1 MKDGPGARVNDVLSK
16 DRESRPWTPAEREA
30 AVVQLR
36 AVVEATG
43 AQWRAAMGLTGPITF
58 TPPQAGGVNTTFLFD
73 LRRIEPIAASRPVFV
88 LGEAR
93 SGTTAM
99 LRALTEGGGLFA
111 WPEGHLFSAL
121 PPLLSGVRL
130 HLEDYKKKRGN
141 PNGDFALDHFDVY
154 RSLNALV
161 RSFDAQYAEATAA
174 AGKTRWADKTPDVM
188 AMIALPLLARVYPNA
203 RFVFMHRHPIK
214 LMLSRQKKFP
224 TSPIESGITA
234 WASTMAAWR
243 ELKKVIDRSTWVEI
257 AQADLATRSG
267 DVVASLREPLA
278 LDDNQCAAMAAYLH
292 RERPESTGSVRDDA
306 EVYLGDVEWPADI
319 KDWFRRMCGAA
330 AAEYGY
336 RLDRAAVTVAAG
348 ASG

>member
-1 MKDGPGARVNDVLSK
+1 VNDVLTK

-30 AVVQLR
+30 AIVQLG
-36 AVVEATG
+36 AVVEATA
-43 AQWRAAMGLTGPITF
+43 AQWRAAMGLTGPVTF
-58 TPPQAGGVNTTFLFD
+58 APPQAGGVNTTFLFD
-73 LRRIEPIAASRPVFV
+73 LRRIDPIASARPVFV

-99 LRALTEGGGLFA
+99 LRALTEGGGGFFA
-111 WPEGHLFSAL
+111 WAEGHLFSAL
-121 PPLLSGVRL
+121 PPLLSGVRI

-141 PNGDFALDHFDVY
+141 RNGDFALDHFDVY

-161 RSFDAQYAEATAA
+161 RSFDAQYADATAA
-174 AGKTRWADKTPDVM
+174 ANKTRWADKTPDVM
-188 AMIALPLLARVYPNA
+188 AMIALPLLARVYPKA
-203 RFVFMHRHPIK
+203 RFLFMHRHPIK

-243 ELKKVIDRSTWVEI
+243 ELKKVLEPGTWVEI

-267 DVVASLREPLA
+267 DAVARLREPLG
-278 LDDNQCAAMAAYLH
+278 LNDDQCAAMAAYLH

-306 EVYLGDVEWPADI
+306 EVYLDDVEWPAEI

-330 AAEYGY
+330 AGEYGY
-336 RLDRAAVTVAAG
+336 RLDRAAAPAG